1 MILRHFL
8 LRKMHMLRKVFASL
22 AVVAMLAAAANAAP
36 IFYLSTAPDAAS
48 APASG
53 LVSANTP
60 AGQTGSINIYAN
72 SDIQLAGVSLDLV
85 GTGNA
90 LTFTGV
96 TVPNPST
103 GGSNRWFALDG
114 PQTISAQSITSIGG
128 AAIPGLSGNGIGQG
142 SAEGAKVLLAT
153 VNYTMAAGGGTE
165 NLQLKIGTNTVA
177 GWDGSFPTVFFGTQ
191 SGTGVNGGIPGGAG
205 AVGSISA
212 VPEPATLSLFGLA
225 MVGGFGAFRRRR

>member
-1 MILRHFL
+1 
-8 LRKMHMLRKVFASL
+8 MLRRVFFALIAVATVASL
-22 AVVAMLAAAANAAP
+22 ANAAP
-36 IFYLSTAPDAAS
+36 IFYLDTATDSAS

-53 LVSANTP
+53 LVNQHV
-60 AGQTGSINIYAN
+60 AGLSTNGSVNIFAN
-72 SDIQLAGVSLDLV
+72 SDVQLAGVSLDLV
-85 GTGNA
+85 ATGGHIK
-90 LTFTGV
+90 FTGV
-96 TVPNPST
+96 NVANPSA
-103 GGSNRWFALDG
+103 GSPAANRWFALDG
-114 PQTISAQSITSIGG
+114 PQVVSDQSITSIGG

-153 VNYTMAAGGGTE
+153 VNFTTMSGGTD

-191 SGTGVNGGIPGGAG
+191 QGTGVDGGIPGGAG
-205 AVGSISA
+205 AVGTITVD